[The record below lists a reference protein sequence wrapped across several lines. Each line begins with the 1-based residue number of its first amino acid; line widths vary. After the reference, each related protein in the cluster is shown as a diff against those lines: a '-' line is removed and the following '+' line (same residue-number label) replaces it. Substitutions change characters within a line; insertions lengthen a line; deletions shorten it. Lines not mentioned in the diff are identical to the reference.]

1 MRSNIIPTLPPVPA
15 LRRGFPNVSP
25 PVKTSTHAMKTVL
38 SAAAQIS
45 HPTPSGSLG
54 LHLTCKWFHL
64 TWELYCYLIHLCGS
78 KDCFA

>member
-1 MRSNIIPTLPPVPA
+1 
-15 LRRGFPNVSP
+15 
-25 PVKTSTHAMKTVL
+25 MKTVL